1 MPTATGAQPNAAA
14 TVRGHQTTARAEQL
28 PRRGCLSARSH
39 ETALIPGSK
48 LAIAWFTAA
57 DQIVALRLM

>member
-1 MPTATGAQPNAAA
+1 M
-14 TVRGHQTTARAEQL
+14 
-28 PRRGCLSARSH
+28 SARSH
-39 ETALIPGSK
+39 ETALIPGCK